1 MAIILYNLVGSPPC
15 GFIQSLA
22 KAIGV
27 ELSVKNLDFLKKE
40 HLTQEF
46 LKINPFHTVP
56 TIDDDGFIVY
66 ESNAIAY
73 YLLRK
78 YAPDSELYPACVRG
92 RTRID
97 QVLASACCNIHPH
110 MAAFFVPRYLAS
122 TKPTDEEVIA
132 FEENVFK
139 GLENLIGDKK
149 FAVSDKITLADLC
162 LTGHVTAALEINPF
176 HAVPTIDDD
185 GFILYESNAIAYY
198 LLRKYAPDSE
208 LYPTCVKGR
217 TRIDQV
223 LASASCNIHPYMAA
237 FYCPRFFDNT
247 KPTEEELR
255 AFEENVFKGLENVIG
270 DGKYAVGDK
279 ITLADLCLTGHVTA
293 ALECGFVDK
302 AKYPKLAGYYERIKS
317 ELLCFEEIYGPVIA
331 VIDELLAKLK

>member
-1 MAIILYNLVGSPPC
+1 
-15 GFIQSLA
+15 
-22 KAIGV
+22 
-27 ELSVKNLDFLKKE
+27 
-40 HLTQEF
+40 
-46 LKINPFHTVP
+46 
-56 TIDDDGFIVY
+56 
-66 ESNAIAY
+66 
-73 YLLRK
+73 
-78 YAPDSELYPACVRG
+78 
-92 RTRID
+92 
-97 QVLASACCNIHPH
+97 

-162 LTGHVTAALEINPF
+162 LTGHVTAALE
-176 HAVPTIDDD
+176 
-185 GFILYESNAIAYY
+185 
-198 LLRKYAPDSE
+198 
-208 LYPTCVKGR
+208 
-217 TRIDQV
+217 
-223 LASASCNIHPYMAA
+223 
-237 FYCPRFFDNT
+237 CPRFFDNT

-317 ELLCFEEIYGPVIA
+317 ELLCFEEIYAPVIA
-331 VIDELLAKLK
+331 VINELLAKLK

>member
-22 KAIGV
+22 KEIGV

-46 LKINPFHTVP
+46 LK
-56 TIDDDGFIVY
+56 
-66 ESNAIAY
+66 
-73 YLLRK
+73 
-78 YAPDSELYPACVRG
+78 
-92 RTRID
+92 
-97 QVLASACCNIHPH
+97 
-110 MAAFFVPRYLAS
+110 
-122 TKPTDEEVIA
+122 
-132 FEENVFK
+132 
-139 GLENLIGDKK
+139 
-149 FAVSDKITLADLC
+149 
-162 LTGHVTAALEINPF
+162 INPF